1 MLSFFSVQ
9 FDPLS
14 LFPILP
20 FSMFRVGN
28 EQRAVEFELLFIGSR
43 KGLNRMRIVRKRAR
57 GYRSRIKWLCR
68 LRIGFEEKR
77 IKTLLLVYKKKRQ
90 NDFFPIFF
98 PYNSVSKKSRGHVSG
113 FENDNYSYFKIFQ
126 FQTSPSCSKD
136 VKYTKK
142 KLLKIWFEKSRESYR
157 VSLKSFF
164 KNYASRE
171 MRTER

>member
-77 IKTLLLVYKKKRQ
+77 IKTLLLVYKKRDKMT
-90 NDFFPIFF
+90 FFPFSFHII
-98 PYNSVSKKSRGHVSG
+98 PYLRNHVDTFQDSKTIIILILR
-113 FENDNYSYFKIFQ
+113 YFNFRRVHPVPKMF
-126 FQTSPSCSKD
+126 
-136 VKYTKK
+136 KYTKK
-142 KLLKIWFEKSRESYR
+142 KLLKI
-157 VSLKSFF
+157 
-164 KNYASRE
+164 
-171 MRTER
+171 